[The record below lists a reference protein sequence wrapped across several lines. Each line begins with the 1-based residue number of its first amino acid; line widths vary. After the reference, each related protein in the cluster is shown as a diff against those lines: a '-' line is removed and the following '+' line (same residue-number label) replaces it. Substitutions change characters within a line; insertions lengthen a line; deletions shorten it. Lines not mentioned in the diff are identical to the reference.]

1 MFPFPMWSP
10 WGGLSPSCFPAPPP
24 LPAVPARRGS
34 DLPRA
39 TAPLAGHSRGG
50 QLCLGV
56 PLLLG
61 APLGGAGGRQRGD
74 SCKRGG
80 TGMQVAPCTN
90 AVPPSHPPCGATHLG
105 DAGSRHGGQQGPHR
119 AVLHHKGLTA
129 GAAGA
134 PPPRA
139 GGQRGQVALLQLCCQ
154 ASGLTHH
161 LLQPGPTQGAP
172 APVCAPWGL
181 LLVVII
187 LTAGGEGQH

>member
-39 TAPLAGHSRGG
+39 TAPLAGHGRGG

-90 AVPPSHPPCGATHLG
+90 AVPPSHPPLRCHPPWGRWQQARWA
-105 DAGSRHGGQQGPHR
+105 AGPSQGCPSPQRSHGGGCGGSPPPSR
-119 AVLHHKGLTA
+119 
-129 GAAGA
+129 GAAGTGGIAAAVLPGEWPHA
-134 PPPRA
+134 PSPPARPHS
-139 GGQRGQVALLQLCCQ
+139 GGSSARLCP
-154 ASGLTHH
+154 L
-161 LLQPGPTQGAP
+161 GAP
-172 APVCAPWGL
+172 RHHHHPHGWG
-181 LLVVII
+181 
-187 LTAGGEGQH
+187 